1 VAPPPGDAERELD
14 ALAGELRRLESE
26 YTKYFAGR
34 SPRPPIEARAHVDR
48 ELRTWDRRTPDSA
61 TARFRLQT
69 LQARYATFT
78 ELWDRATKARE
89 EGRPG
94 PLGARRAAT
103 GESPKLES
111 EVYATVLN
119 DPARQPD
126 MLRGLYD
133 AMMQARR
140 QTGHD
145 VVPFERFADLVRDQ
159 VERLRRSGA
168 SDVMFRV
175 SVNDG
180 RPNLTARPVK
190 RKA

>member
-1 VAPPPGDAERELD
+1 VSPPSESERELEV
-14 ALAGELRRLESE
+14 LAGELRRLESE
-26 YTKYFAGR
+26 YTKYFSGR
-34 SPRPPIEARAHVDR
+34 LPRPPLEARAHLDR
-48 ELRTWDRRTPDSA
+48 EFRKWDRGGGDSA

-69 LQARYATFT
+69 LQSRYSSFC
-78 ELWDRATKARE
+78 ELWDRATRARE

-94 PLGARRAAT
+94 PLTGRRPASEQAAR
-103 GESPKLES
+103 LDS
-111 EVYATVLN
+111 EVFAAVLH
-119 DPARQPD
+119 DPGRQPET
-126 MLRGLYD
+126 LRGLYD
-133 AMMQARR
+133 ALMEARR

-159 VERLRRSGA
+159 VDRLRSSGA

-190 RKA
+190 RKT